1 MVRSIPFLLV
11 LLLSIVSAQAQAI
24 SINAKLNTTKVT
36 EGDTVKL
43 TITIDQTADGKA
55 PDFSVLNEHFEII
68 STFKAERSNI
78 LNGRF
83 VSFTSWILTLLP
95 KHTGYIAVPP
105 IRYDN
110 VTSKP
115 LKLHVTKRSSASNS
129 EQYLFV
135 DAKIDKQQAYVQEQV
150 ILTVRI
156 FSGNIDI
163 YDPSYQPPA
172 IENAAMEQLG
182 EQRNYKT
189 TLNGTQYDVFE
200 FRYAVFPQKSGTI
213 QIPGARLEATV
224 FRSRSR
230 NYYDPLN
237 GKQVRRY
244 SPNLE
249 LEVKPKP
256 AEYPADQPWLPA
268 QSLQLSESWSPD
280 AGNANIGEPITRTV
294 SMQAEGVLSTILP
307 TVPTSDIEGVRIYP
321 EQAESNSSVGEHG
334 IVSTRTESQA
344 LIATQA
350 GTIELPAIDVTWWD
364 VEEQAVKVTSLPART
379 IQVTGTNSRPQT
391 DSSAAQA
398 PPLSSAGESPPPP
411 LGQTSINQTWQWI
424 AVAFF
429 CLWLLT
435 LALLIWALLSRRANS
450 RATGQEDNQAS
461 PFSAGQLREAN
472 KALQAACKAQ
482 DAKAARIAVIELFRQ
497 QFRDSTIRN
506 LDDVAQKAGT
516 DALPGAL
523 RDLEAHLYKNKN
535 EAKWNS
541 EALLKA
547 TQEALS
553 RPATKDQ
560 KQVLQP
566 LYPS

>member
-1 MVRSIPFLLV
+1 MVRSIPFILI
-11 LLLSIVSAQAQAI
+11 LLLTLFGAQAQALT
-24 SINAKLNTTKVT
+24 INAKLNTAKVT

-43 TITIDQTADGKA
+43 TVTIDQTADGKA
-55 PDFSVLNEHFEII
+55 PDFSALNQHFEVI

-83 VSFTSWILTLLP
+83 ISFTSWILTLLP

-105 IRYDN
+105 ISYES

-115 LKLHVTKRSSASNS
+115 LKLHVTKRSTAKSSD
-129 EQYLFV
+129 QYLFV

-156 FSGNIDI
+156 FSGNIEI
-163 YDPSYQPPA
+163 YDPSYQPPS

-200 FRYAVFPQKSGTI
+200 FRYAVFPQKSGSI

-230 NYYDPLN
+230 SYYDPLN

-256 AEYPADQPWLPA
+256 AEYPADKPWLPA
-268 QSLQLSESWSPD
+268 QSLQLNESWSPD
-280 AGNANIGEPITRTV
+280 AAAANVGEPITRTV
-294 SMQAEGVLSTILP
+294 TMQAEGVLSTILP
-307 TVPTSDIEGVRIYP
+307 AVPSSDIQGVKIYP
-321 EQAESNSSVGEHG
+321 EQAENNSSVGEHG
-334 IVSTRTESQA
+334 IVSTRTESLA
-344 LIATQA
+344 LIATEA
-350 GTIELPAIDVTWWD
+350 GTIELPPVDVTWWD

-391 DSSAAQA
+391 DSTANQ
-398 PPLSSAGESPPPP
+398 PPRFNQSGEAPPPP
-411 LGQTSINQTWQWI
+411 LGQSDNINQTWQWI
-424 AVAFF
+424 AIAFF

-435 LALLIWALLSRRANS
+435 VVALIWVLIARK
-450 RATGQEDNQAS
+450 GNQKAQQNEGTTTL
-461 PFSAGQLREAN
+461 FSGSKLREAN
-472 KALQAACKAQ
+472 KALQTACKDQ
-482 DAKAARIAVIELFRQ
+482 NPKAARAALIDLFRQ
-497 QFRDSTIRN
+497 HYKDEAIKN
-506 LDDVAQKAGT
+506 LDDVARCADT
-516 DALPGAL
+516 DALKTAI
-523 RDLEAHLYKNKN
+523 RDLDARLYKG
-535 EAKWNS
+535 EAQSNWDTGFLQQ
-541 EALLKA
+541 AA
-547 TQEALS
+547 QEAL
-553 RPATKDQ
+553 TKPTAASQ
-560 KQVLQP
+560 KPVLQP
-566 LYPS
+566 LYPN